1 MHVCMFAHLSIKT
14 LCDVVA
20 ATVVVIVRVVVAV
33 FVAAIIAAVSVV
45 VLAAVVV
52 GFVVFVFN
60 IFTALSVKRISAI
73 YCPCVCVFAR

>member
-20 ATVVVIVRVVVAV
+20 VVVIVRVVVAV
-33 FVAAIIAAVSVV
+33 FVAAIIAAVAVV

-73 YCPCVCVFAR
+73 YCLCVFARCV